1 MRESWF
7 VIQKRIRNRSSDAQ
21 DTAEERESARERL
34 EWPWDHVCPSPWGR
48 PWGPRPGTLSGPVWP
63 TRPPRE
69 GDVAHGDWPWKTF
82 SFLLL
87 NSSPSLHTCW
97 RTWSDFHEISA
108 VFFNFLFSYFDHNFL
123 IRTRNQSI
131 QKPKLLVLKRA
142 TNPKHFQRHLTS
154 TFFPAVSSSV
164 RGQVVCFNFF
174 FFNFIFDHLLILII
188 WLMKFVK
195 KYVRSYARGVWSFVN
210 WDLALWFLLNIYV
223 LNLIYHEI
231 DSRKCMCDVLHV
243 IFYV

>member
-1 MRESWF
+1 MGWRTEG
-7 VIQKRIRNRSSDAQ
+7 
-21 DTAEERESARERL
+21 ARERSR
-34 EWPWDHVCPSPWGR
+34 EH
-48 PWGPRPGTLSGPVWP
+48 VWP
-63 TRPPRE
+63 QGLAVREAMRLTTRGALCPHEPHAPPT
-69 GDVAHGDWPWKTF
+69 GGWHGSCWLAPEILL
-82 SFLLL
+82 SPLL
-87 NSSPSLHTCW
+87 NPSPSLLTCW

-142 TNPKHFQRHLTS
+142 ISRKHFQRQLTS
-154 TFFPAVSSSV
+154 LFFSVDRFSV
-164 RGQVVCFNFF
+164 RGQGCLFNFF
-174 FFNFIFDHLLILII
+174 FFNFIFDLLLILTI
-188 WLMKFVK
+188 WLMKFVE
-195 KYVRSYARGVWSFVN
+195 KYVRSHARVVWSFVN